1 MIGNMF
7 TETGASMSSCVHIP
21 VPRAPSS
28 FMKIARLFSE
38 HPATVGETY
47 TQHMRMA
54 TGFGLAMIGGGLA
67 CLVHAVLP
75 FTFVTRGSETIAGL
89 YERMVRSRSARAAV
103 APAHRLDGSAR

>member
-1 MIGNMF
+1 MAGYIDF
-7 TETGASMSSCVHIP
+7 P
-21 VPRAPSS
+21 APPAPHTA
-28 FMKIARLFSE
+28 MNLVRLFAE

-75 FTFVTRGSETIAGL
+75 FAFVTRGSETVARL
-89 YERMVRSRSARAAV
+89 YERMVTSRAARAAKPG
-103 APAHRLDGSAR
+103 ARRLDGPAR

>member
-1 MIGNMF
+1 MAGYIDF
-7 TETGASMSSCVHIP
+7 P
-21 VPRAPSS
+21 APPAPHTA
-28 FMKIARLFSE
+28 MNLVRLFAE